1 MMEKDLKLYVAPSS
15 EVLEVEQEG
24 FLCASGQGEIVQ
36 MQHPGIE

>member
-24 FLCASGQGEIVQ
+24 FLCASGEGTIVQ
-36 MQHPGIE
+36 FEHPAIE